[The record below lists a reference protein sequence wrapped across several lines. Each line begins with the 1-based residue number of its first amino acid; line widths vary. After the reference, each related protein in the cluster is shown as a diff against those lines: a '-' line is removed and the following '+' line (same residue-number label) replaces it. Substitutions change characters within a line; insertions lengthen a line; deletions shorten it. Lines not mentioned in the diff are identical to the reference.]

1 MPAIVFDFD
10 GVIVDSEPM
19 HEAAL
24 RRTLAARG
32 WEMSHESYIREYV
45 GLADREILR
54 AVALAHGRTLS
65 PEELAELGREKSAH
79 VHEAA
84 GRGEPPAAPGV
95 VDLVRD
101 AGRRGPV
108 GLCSGALR
116 REILPILTRLGIAD
130 AFGTIVTC
138 DDVPHAKPDPTGYRL
153 TASRLQTPPGEC
165 VAIEDTLVGIR
176 AAKDA
181 GYKVVAVTQTFPR
194 ERLAHADLVVGR
206 VGELTVERLLALL

>member
-32 WEMSHESYIREYV
+32 WAMTHETYMREYV

-54 AVALAHGRTLS
+54 SVALRHGCTLTG
-65 PEELAELGREKSAH
+65 EELAELGRQKSAH

-95 VDLVRD
+95 VELVRD
-101 AGRRGPV
+101 AGRHVPV

-116 REILPILTRLGIAD
+116 REILPILTRLGLAD
-130 AFGTIVTC
+130 AFATIVTC
-138 DDVPHAKPDPTGYRL
+138 DDVANAKPDPAGYRL
-153 TASRLQTPPGEC
+153 TASRLRTPPEEC

-176 AAKDA
+176 AAQDA
-181 GYKVVAVTQTFPR
+181 GCRVVAVAQTFAR
-194 ERLAHADLVVGR
+194 ERLAHADLVVDR
-206 VGELTVERLLALL
+206 VGELTVQTLLNLL